1 MLRKYLTLC
10 FTSAKRPLVIP
21 STSRPPFPSPWMM
34 PDRSSPSRVRFAASR
49 PGLLR
54 VDPRGDRCSQGERG
68 GRRGAAG
75 GQIAHDKDIII
86 HIKRGLRAKPRN
98 ATVTG
103 FEVVPGG
110 GDDHVDLARPR

>member
-1 MLRKYLTLC
+1 MACLG
-10 FTSAKRPLVIP
+10 SGA
-21 STSRPPFPSPWMM
+21 
-34 PDRSSPSRVRFAASR
+34 
-49 PGLLR
+49 
-54 VDPRGDRCSQGERG
+54 RG
-68 GRRGAAG
+68 GLSCM
-75 GQIAHDKDIII
+75 IKDIII

>member
-1 MLRKYLTLC
+1 MGDLLLYYTLG
-10 FTSAKRPLVIP
+10 S
-21 STSRPPFPSPWMM
+21 
-34 PDRSSPSRVRFAASR
+34 
-49 PGLLR
+49 
-54 VDPRGDRCSQGERG
+54 DPALWPAGERREG
-68 GRRGAAG
+68 GL
-75 GQIAHDKDIII
+75 IMHDKDIII